1 MRKLTGILL
10 LLMAAC
16 AVHASDSEF
25 EDHAAIKA
33 MIKDP
38 AFLGNMPLTNT
49 PDVYR
54 NLHTNEEMWI
64 ENLSTVGDDVA
75 RKLVPNIP
83 QVQDL
88 YTQYRELGATPAQ
101 SFLLTNLVVAEKIEE
116 GKLAEIGLADGQPE
130 PDPAAASPQTSD

>member
-1 MRKLTGILL
+1 MRKLTGILF

-16 AVHASDSEF
+16 TAHASDSAL

-33 MIKDP
+33 MIQDP

-88 YTQYRELGATPAQ
+88 YTQYRDLGATPAQ

-116 GKLAEIGLADGQPE
+116 GKLAEIGLSDSQPPSE
-130 PDPAAASPQTSD
+130 PEAVSPSTTD